1 LSSHEISFLVF
12 SYLLG
17 SIPFGYLIFY
27 FSEGKDI
34 RTLGSGNI
42 GATNVLRSKGKLAG
56 MLTLA
61 LDMIKGAVPVIY
73 GLSHFDLPWFVLLG
87 ALAVLLGHVF
97 PVFLKFRGGKGVA
110 SLVGVFLVFYYP
122 SLLVFLAVF
131 LLTLKLT
138 RYVSLASLLATTAL
152 FFCILFTQVVETAM
166 VVFAMLL
173 LIAFRHRAN
182 IRRLLAGTENKFS
195 FKKNG

>member
-1 LSSHEISFLVF
+1 MGSHEIFFIVF

-56 MLTLA
+56 LVTLA
-61 LDMIKGAVPVIY
+61 LDILKGALPVLY
-73 GLSHFDLPWFVLLG
+73 GQTHFDLPWFVLLG

-110 SLVGVFLVFYYP
+110 SLVGIFLAFYYP
-122 SLLVFLAVF
+122 ALLVFLVVF

-138 RYVSLASLLATTAL
+138 RYVSLASLLGTTAL
-152 FFCILFTQVVETAM
+152 FFCVLFTNGAETAM
-166 VVFAMLL
+166 VVFVMLL
-173 LIAFRHRAN
+173 LIVFRHRAN
-182 IRRLLAGTENKFS
+182 IGRLLAGNENKF
-195 FKKNG
+195 FLKKNG

>member
-1 LSSHEISFLVF
+1 LSSHEISFIVF

-27 FSEGKDI
+27 FTEGRDI

-56 MLTLA
+56 LLTLV
-61 LDMIKGAVPVIY
+61 LDILKGTVPVIY
-73 GLSHFDLPWFVLLG
+73 GQAHFDLPWIVLLG

-110 SLVGVFLVFYYP
+110 SLVGIFLAFYYP
-122 SLLVFLAVF
+122 ALLVFLAVF
-131 LLTLKLT
+131 LLSLQLT
-138 RYVSLASLLATTAL
+138 RFVSLASLLATTAL

-166 VVFAMLL
+166 VVFVMLL
-173 LIAFRHRAN
+173 LIVFRHRSN
-182 IRRLLAGTENKFS
+182 IQRLLAGNENKFS

>member
-1 LSSHEISFLVF
+1 LSSHEISFIVF

-61 LDMIKGAVPVIY
+61 LDMIKGAVPVFY
-73 GLSHFDLPWFVLLG
+73 GLIHFDLPWFVLLG

-122 SLLVFLAVF
+122 ALLVFLAVF

-138 RYVSLASLLATTAL
+138 RYVSLASLLATAAL
-152 FFCILFTQVVETAM
+152 FFCILFTQVVESAM

-182 IRRLLAGTENKFS
+182 IQRLLAGTENKFS

>member
-1 LSSHEISFLVF
+1 LSQHEILYVIA

-56 MLTLA
+56 LATLA
-61 LDMIKGAVPVIY
+61 LDILKGALPIVY
-73 GLSHFDLPWFVLLG
+73 GRIHFELPWIVLLG
-87 ALAVLLGHVF
+87 GLAVLLGHVF

-110 SLVGVFLVFYYP
+110 TLVGVFLVFYTP
-122 SLLVFLAVF
+122 ALLVFLAVF
-131 LLTLKLT
+131 FLALRLS
-138 RYVSLASLLATTAL
+138 RHVSLGSLLGTTAL
-152 FFCILFTQVVETAM
+152 FFCILFTQVVEAAM
-166 VVFAMLL
+166 VAFLMLL
-173 LIAFRHRAN
+173 VIVFRHRAN
-182 IRRLLAGTENKFS
+182 IARLAAGNENKFS
-195 FKKNG
+195 FRKNG

>member
-1 LSSHEISFLVF
+1 MSSHEISFIVF

-27 FSEGKDI
+27 FTEGRDI

-56 MLTLA
+56 LLTLA
-61 LDMIKGAVPVIY
+61 LDILKGALPVIY
-73 GLSHFDLPWFVLLG
+73 GRVHFDLPWFVLLG

-110 SLVGVFLVFYYP
+110 SLVGIFLVFYYP
-122 SLLVFLAVF
+122 ALLVFLAAF
-131 LLTLKLT
+131 LLALQLT
-138 RYVSLASLLATTAL
+138 GYVSLASLLATSAL
-152 FFCILFTQVVETAM
+152 FFCILFTKGAETAM
-166 VVFAMLL
+166 VVFVMLL
-173 LIAFRHRAN
+173 LIVFRHRSN
-182 IRRLLAGTENKFS
+182 IQRLLAGNENKFS
-195 FKKNG
+195 FRKNG

>member
-1 LSSHEISFLVF
+1 MSSHEILFIVF

-27 FSEGKDI
+27 FTEGRDI

-56 MLTLA
+56 LLTLA
-61 LDMIKGAVPVIY
+61 LDILKGAIPVIY
-73 GLSHFDLPWFVLLG
+73 GRAHFDLPWLVLLG
-87 ALAVLLGHVF
+87 ALALLLGHVF
-97 PVFLKFRGGKGVA
+97 PVFLNFRGGKGVA

-122 SLLVFLAVF
+122 ALLVFLAVF
-131 LLTLKLT
+131 FLTLQLT
-138 RYVSLASLLATTAL
+138 RTISLASLLGTTAL
-152 FFCILFTQVVETAM
+152 FFCILFTQVVESA
-166 VVFAMLL
+166 VVALAMLL
-173 LIAFRHRAN
+173 LIIFRHRAN
-182 IRRLLAGTENKFS
+182 IQRLLAGNENKFS